1 MMQKHDLDLLV
12 LSNPVSMRYA
22 IDYDEYQLFQSRIP
36 VATLVIANEAQD
48 PGASAAAQTT
58 LYGCAPVMIP
68 QRPFVD

>member
-36 VATLVIANEAQD
+36 VATLVIANEAQQAT
-48 PGASAAAQTT
+48 GAKTT
-58 LYGCAPVMIP
+58 LYGCALPVEFLRNP
-68 QRPFVD
+68 